1 MTVVND
7 EQTTEGIKKERKTYV
22 ELTEIKTQQCKTSGI
37 NESKPKRGTYISKNL
52 QT

>member
-7 EQTTEGIKKERKTYV
+7 DQSTEGIKKERKTFM
-22 ELTEIKTQQCKTSGI
+22 ELTEIKTQQSKTSGI
-37 NESKPKRGTYISKNL
+37 NESKPKTGTSISKNL